1 MLSYG
6 NVEFS
11 GKKILDIGCHLGLFS
26 NLLASLKHDSADV
39 YGLDFTEDFIKIAK
53 KTNPGINYVQGNV
66 YELPFEKEFFD
77 LVLCNYVFNAIPL
90 ADLSKVAVEISGK
103 VKPGGYILFFDF
115 YDSPTI
121 NFLNKTFRG
130 STRKKEKHSTYDDEK
145 LNFLFSDFKVV
156 KSKTMMNVL
165 RTKLLIGRKT
175 PYWLMGFLDQILPN
189 YYYLALLQK
198 KS

>member
-1 MLSYG
+1 MRVTKDNQREKYDTTTSWRPQPDDFSENGGNRFSLRSHHGIYFNLVRYQEFLKMLSYG

-77 LVLCNYVFNAIPL
+77 LVLCN
-90 ADLSKVAVEISGK
+90 LS
-103 VKPGGYILFFDF
+103 
-115 YDSPTI
+115 
-121 NFLNKTFRG
+121 
-130 STRKKEKHSTYDDEK
+130 
-145 LNFLFSDFKVV
+145 
-156 KSKTMMNVL
+156 
-165 RTKLLIGRKT
+165 
-175 PYWLMGFLDQILPN
+175 LMRFP
-189 YYYLALLQK
+189 
-198 KS
+198 